1 MQGPPPV
8 PTDPRGRALR
18 LVYPSRPVLDT
29 AGTLSTNIRAGSKVG
44 PQNDSSEKKR
54 EGRLAGAPGG
64 ASRGERGKH
73 DRGSQELGLQKT
85 TPTFLVALKA
95 DSGVMR
101 DPLPD
106 STIYP
111 SPVARC
117 VKHSEDPPALPFA
130 AHLVASGCCTGSVA
144 VSVFGASIDAAVV
157 VVVA

>member
-1 MQGPPPV
+1 MIRLRRNAKEGSRVHPGGPLGE
-8 PTDPRGRALR
+8 REE
-18 LVYPSRPVLDT
+18 SMT
-29 AGTLSTNIRAGSKVG
+29 AGVRSW
-44 PQNDSSEKKR
+44 
-54 EGRLAGAPGG
+54 
-64 ASRGERGKH
+64 
-73 DRGSQELGLQKT
+73 GLQKT

>member
-1 MQGPPPV
+1 MIRLRRNAKEGSRVHPGGPLGE
-8 PTDPRGRALR
+8 RERER
-18 LVYPSRPVLDT
+18 EESMT
-29 AGTLSTNIRAGSKVG
+29 AGVRSW
-44 PQNDSSEKKR
+44 
-54 EGRLAGAPGG
+54 
-64 ASRGERGKH
+64 
-73 DRGSQELGLQKT
+73 GLQKT